1 MKFGRKKET
10 EPTQVS
16 DTAADDNAAP
26 AAAAPASERD
36 TEFARICGLA
46 SEVERL
52 DALAAFH
59 AKYPAGE

>member
-1 MKFGRKKET
+1 MKLGRKKET
-10 EPTQVS
+10 ESSQVS

-26 AAAAPASERD
+26 TETAQVSERE
-36 TEFARICGLA
+36 TEFARISGLT

-59 AKYPAGE
+59 AKYPAG